1 MSGLELAQY
10 LEVINFIRDKCTNE
24 IHLNNK
30 IKTEL
35 DFYNKY
41 SFIEN
46 FNRKFKSK
54 NLFEENAVD
63 NKKYQ
68 QIIKLLCP
76 NIDLISINRKRK
88 LKNFFEEF
96 FIVLV
101 FLYLFST
108 EFYIIYRYYNKL
120 QSESL
125 TNVYT
130 TQKNEI
136 SKLSE
141 EVNDLNDMNNNIE
154 ESINNRTLSSKII
167 DLENEV
173 ADKNNT
179 YDSLN
184 LFLTNTISEYN
195 SKLQQIDNV
204 ITSGD
209 VYIENVPTINQYPS
223 YPSGCESIS
232 LLILLKYA
240 GVNVT
245 AEQIIAKLSISERP
259 YYVSSSRYGNDPEIY
274 FIGNP
279 TDIYGFGVY
288 EKPIISVALN
298 FKSDIKN
305 ITGSSLND
313 VLKVVMQRHPVQVWV
328 AMDGISAYYA
338 YTWTDELTGKTIFYP
353 AQFHSL
359 VIIGFNQYQIITS
372 DPSVGEVR
380 YFDRYYFE
388 KSFDFFGRR
397 AIYYE

>member
-1 MSGLELAQY
+1 MSEVELAEY

-24 IHLNNK
+24 IYLNSK

-35 DFYNKY
+35 DFYNMY
-41 SFIEN
+41 PFIEN

-54 NLFEENAVD
+54 NLFEESEVD

-76 NIDLISINRKRK
+76 NIDFISINKKKK

-96 FIVLV
+96 LIVLV
-101 FLYLFST
+101 FLYLFSN
-108 EFYIIYRYYNKL
+108 EFYIIHRYYNKL
-120 QSESL
+120 QNESL
-125 TNVYT
+125 TNVYN
-130 TQKNEI
+130 TQRNKIN
-136 SKLSE
+136 KLSD
-141 EVNDLNDMNNNIE
+141 EVKDLNDMNNNIE

-173 ADKNNT
+173 IDKNNT

-204 ITSGD
+204 VTSGD

-259 YYVSSSRYGNDPEIY
+259 YYDSSSRYGNDPEVY

-313 VLKVVMQRHPVQVWV
+313 VLKVVMQKHPVQVWV
-328 AMDGISAYYA
+328 AMDGMSAYYA
-338 YTWTDELTGKTIFYP
+338 YTWTDKVTGKTILYP
-353 AQFHSL
+353 AEFHSL

-388 KSFDFFGRR
+388 NSFDFFGRR

>member
-1 MSGLELAQY
+1 MSELELTEY
-10 LEVINFIRDKCTNE
+10 LEIIKFIQNKCTNE
-24 IHLNNK
+24 IYLNKK

-41 SFIEN
+41 PFIEG
-46 FNRKFKSK
+46 FNRKFKCK
-54 NLFEENAVD
+54 DLFEENEVD

-68 QIIKLLCP
+68 LIVKLLCP
-76 NIDLISINRKRK
+76 NIDLISINKKKK
-88 LKNFFEEF
+88 LKNFFEQSL
-96 FIVLV
+96 IILV
-101 FLYLFST
+101 FVYLFSN

-120 QSESL
+120 QNKSL
-125 TNVYT
+125 TEVYT
-130 TQKNEI
+130 TQRDALN
-136 SKLSE
+136 KLSE
-141 EVNDLNDMNNNIE
+141 EVDNLNVMNNNIE

-167 DLENEV
+167 DLENEIV
-173 ADKNNT
+173 DQNNT
-179 YDSLN
+179 YSSLN
-184 LFLTNTISEYN
+184 LFLTNTISEYD
-195 SKLQQIDNV
+195 SKLQQIDSI

-223 YPSGCESIS
+223 YPAGCESIS

-240 GVNVT
+240 GVDVT
-245 AEQIIAKLSISERP
+245 AEQIVAKLITSERP
-259 YYVSSSRYGNDPEIY
+259 YYVSSSRYGNDPEVY

-313 VLKVVMQRHPVQVWV
+313 VLKVVMQGHPVQVWV

-338 YTWTDELTGKTIFYP
+338 YTWTDELTGKTILYP

-372 DPSVGEVR
+372 DPSVGDVR
-380 YFDRYYFE
+380 YFNRYYFE
-388 KSFDFFGRR
+388 NSFNFFGKR